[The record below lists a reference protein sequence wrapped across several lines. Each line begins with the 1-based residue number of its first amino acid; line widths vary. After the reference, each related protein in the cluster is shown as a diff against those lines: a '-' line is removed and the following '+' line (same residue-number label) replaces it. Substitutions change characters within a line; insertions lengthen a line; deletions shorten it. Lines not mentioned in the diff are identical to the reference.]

1 MIKEKVKQIIKKR
14 RRLMNP
20 KIFKGRTVEEATE
33 EALKTLNEDLE
44 NLEIKIIDT
53 GRNGILGLGGHPAE
67 IEVYVLGAPNTSEID
82 EKPKSNQKKVKKDTK
97 PKRTTSLKKEPKKTK
112 QIKKDENIPTE
123 KDPEIE
129 EVVGKILNNLINS
142 TGLDADVYVRDQ
154 MEEGSIVFELEGQD
168 SGLLIGR
175 RGETLS
181 SLEYLV
187 RLMASKTL
195 DKRANIMIDVEDY
208 KLRRKEKLENIAK
221 KTAEKV
227 SKTGKRISLEPMS
240 AADRRIVHMT
250 LAESKNVST
259 QSRGE
264 GMHRKVVINP
274 VNE

>member
-1 MIKEKVKQIIKKR
+1 MS
-14 RRLMNP
+14 P

-67 IEVYVLGAPNTSEID
+67 IEVYVLG
-82 EKPKSNQKKVKKDTK
+82 EKPKPRKTTSAREK
-97 PKRTTSLKKEPKKTK
+97 PKPRKTK
-112 QIKKDENIPTE
+112 VDDVKLDDSEKDLPTE
-123 KDPEIE
+123 KDPAIE
-129 EVVGKILNNLINS
+129 ESVGKILNNIINS
-142 TGLDADVYVRDQ
+142 TGLKADVYVRDQ
-154 MEEGSIVFELEGQD
+154 LEEGSIVFELEGED

-187 RLMASKTL
+187 RLMASKQL
-195 DKRANIMIDVEDY
+195 EKRANIMIDVEDY
-208 KLRRKEKLENIAK
+208 KLRRREKLVYIAN

-227 SKTGKRISLEPMS
+227 TKTGKRISLEPMS
-240 AADRRIVHMT
+240 AAERRIIHMT
-250 LAESKNVST
+250 LAESTDVET

-264 GMHRKVVINP
+264 GQRRKVVINP
-274 VNE
+274 LEN

>member
-1 MIKEKVKQIIKKR
+1 
-14 RRLMNP
+14 MNP

-33 EALKTLNEDLE
+33 EALKTLGEDLE

-67 IEVYVLGAPNTSEID
+67 IEVYILGASNKSETK
-82 EKPKSNQKKVKKDTK
+82 EKPKAKQKKENKVSKSKETASVKKEQKK
-97 PKRTTSLKKEPKKTK
+97 PRENKKEQKKPRENK
-112 QIKKDENIPTE
+112 NEKNIPTE

-129 EVVGKILNNLINS
+129 KLVGKILNNIINS